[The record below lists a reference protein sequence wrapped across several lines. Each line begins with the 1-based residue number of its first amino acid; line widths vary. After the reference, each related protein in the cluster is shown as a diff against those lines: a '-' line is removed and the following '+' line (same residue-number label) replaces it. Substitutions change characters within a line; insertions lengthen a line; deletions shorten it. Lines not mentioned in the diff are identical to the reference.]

1 MRRSIWQRILV
12 APVLGLAGLA
22 MTVTGAAPAAAAPV
36 FNSATV
42 LATGPVQSSFA
53 MSPDG
58 LWTVYVTGDG
68 LFSVPTGGGR
78 SRLIDEFA
86 RFGPLSPSTISPDSS
101 RVVYT
106 DLNGVAS
113 QAIAGS
119 AEVRLFTSAAP
130 SLDLVASPNGHVLI
144 RTGPASAANLFSV
157 PIDGGASVK
166 LNASLNS
173 TASVA
178 EFVVSPDGSRVVFVT
193 AKVGEPK
200 AVYVV
205 PTAGGTAS
213 KISGPI
219 ADGEVV
225 GPIRFTTSGSTI
237 VYESSRFGS
246 TGHDLYSVT
255 ADGRRHRFTA
265 SVDGFSINGRWTVGS
280 DRVFVVVGSPGGEDL
295 VATPA
300 DLSTSTL
307 LYSAVPFAG
316 SLGEPLYVPKTERLL
331 IDNLFATA
339 DLMSVSADGSGAVTL
354 FRDHGTGSYAV
365 TPDGTNVVADV
376 PNLGSRAIVKQDI
389 RKRNI
394 VIPLANF
401 GATVERVAASGKF
414 VVLNR
419 INSPWVADLDGSG
432 ATEVAP
438 VSGTVDNA
446 TFRASPDGR
455 RIVVMQDRLTNG
467 SYGLYEFDRGYA
479 DGNHATFVP
488 LTPTRVLDTR
498 PTEQLGYT
506 GGKPAADAIVRVQVR
521 GVAGIPNNGDVKAV
535 VLNVTAVNA
544 TAPGYVTVW
553 PSGAPQPV
561 ASNINL
567 DTAGQTR
574 PNLVTVQPASDGTI
588 SLYTSGGAHLIA
600 DVAGYYTF
608 AANAR
613 AGRMFPLPPTRLL
626 DTRARVEA
634 PTAGST
640 VKLAVRGHGGV
651 PSQGVAAVV
660 LTVTATGAAGAGF
673 VTVWPS
679 GVPRPLA
686 SSLNIAAAGQTIANQ
701 VIVPLGADGSV
712 SLFTDSGTHLIA
724 DVAGWF
730 TNGDELTGNS
740 GLFLPVQTLRP
751 LDTRS
756 NINWVGP
763 KPAPGAVATP
773 PLGRVGDGVSTYVAN
788 VTLIDSSDAGFV
800 TAYPGD
806 QPRPNASNLNSTSA
820 DQTIANHVTV
830 VGSSDMSF
838 SLYTSNGGHLVA
850 DISGIYRS

>member
-1 MRRSIWQRILV
+1 MRRSLWQRIL
-12 APVLGLAGLA
+12 AASVLGLAGLA
-22 MTVTGAAPAAAAPV
+22 ATVRRAAPAAAAPV

-42 LATGPVQSSFA
+42 LTTGPVQSSFS

-58 LWTVYVTGDG
+58 LWTVYATGDG
-68 LFSVPTGGGR
+68 LYSVPTGGGR
-78 SRLIDEFA
+78 ARLIDEFA
-86 RFGPLSPSTISPDSS
+86 RFGALTPLTISPDSS
-101 RVVYT
+101 RIVYT
-106 DLNGVAS
+106 DESGVAS

-119 AEVRLFTSAAP
+119 AEVRLLASATP
-130 SLDLVASPNGHVLI
+130 PLGLEASPDGHVLI
-144 RTGPASAANLFSV
+144 RTGPSSAANLFSV
-157 PIDGGASVK
+157 PIEGGPSAK

-173 TASVA
+173 TASVT

-193 AKVGEPK
+193 SKVGAPK
-200 AVYVV
+200 GVYVV
-205 PTAGGTAS
+205 PTEGGAAT
-213 KISGPI
+213 KINGPI
-219 ADGEVV
+219 DEGEVV

-237 VYESSRFGS
+237 VYESARFGS
-246 TGHDLYSVT
+246 SGHDLYSVT
-255 ADGRRHRFTA
+255 ADGQRHRFVS
-265 SVDGFSINGRWTVGS
+265 SVDGFSINGRWTVGK

-295 VATPA
+295 VAAPA

-316 SLGEPLYVPKTERLL
+316 SLGEPLYVPETERVL
-331 IDNLFATA
+331 IDNRFATA
-339 DLMSVSADGSGAVTL
+339 DLMSALADGSGAVTL
-354 FRDHGTGSYAV
+354 FSDHGTGSFAV
-365 TPDGTNVVADV
+365 TSDGQHVVADV
-376 PNLGSRAIVKQDI
+376 PNLSSRAIVKQDI

-394 VIPLANF
+394 VIPIANF
-401 GATVERVAASGKF
+401 GAKIERVAASGKF

-419 INSPWVADLDGSG
+419 NNSPWVADLDGSG

-446 TFRASPDGR
+446 TFHSTPDGR
-455 RIVVMQDRLTNG
+455 RIVVMQDRVSNG

-479 DGNHATFVP
+479 DGKHATFVP
-488 LTPTRVLDTR
+488 LTPTRILDTR
-498 PTEQLGYT
+498 PSEQRGYT
-506 GGKPAADAIVRVQVR
+506 GGKPAADAVVRLPVR

-535 VLNVTAVNA
+535 VLNVTAVDA
-544 TAPGYVTVW
+544 TAAGYVTVW
-553 PSGAPQPV
+553 PSDVPMPL
-561 ASNINL
+561 ASNLNL
-567 DTAGQTR
+567 DAVGQTR
-574 PNLVTVQPASDGTI
+574 PNLVTVEPGSDGSI
-588 SLYTSGGAHLIA
+588 SLYTSSGAHLIA

-626 DTRARVEA
+626 DTRVRVSA
-634 PTAGST
+634 PEAGST
-640 VKLAVRGHGGV
+640 VKLAVKGQGGV

-660 LTVTATGAAGAGF
+660 LTITATSTAAAGF

-679 GVPRPLA
+679 GLSRPLA
-686 SSLNIAAAGQTIANQ
+686 SNLNIAAAGQTIANQ

-712 SLFTDSGTHLIA
+712 SLFTDNGTHLIA

-740 GLFLPVQTLRP
+740 GLFLPVHSRRP

-756 NINWVGP
+756 NRNWVGP

-773 PLGRVGDGVSTYVAN
+773 PLDLVGDGVSAYVAN

-800 TAYPGD
+800 TAFPGD

-838 SLYTSNGGHLVA
+838 SLYTSGGGHLVG
-850 DISGIYRS
+850 DINGVYRS